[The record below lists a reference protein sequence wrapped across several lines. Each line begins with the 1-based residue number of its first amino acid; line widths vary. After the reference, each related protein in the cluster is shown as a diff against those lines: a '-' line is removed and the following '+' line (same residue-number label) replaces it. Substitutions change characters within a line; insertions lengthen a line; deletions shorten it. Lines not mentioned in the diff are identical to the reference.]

1 MTLPCIDFPSGK
13 ERSTDRKICT
23 NPLYITVSD
32 SMLWE
37 SDASV
42 LAVELQYLFDRL
54 FVFPCYFHQVTLM
67 TDKDPRKRLFHCVF
81 TDCPTSNG
89 SLGSITPELL
99 SLLFVRHGKSD
110 IKSDK
115 SG

>member
-1 MTLPCIDFPSGK
+1 
-13 ERSTDRKICT
+13 
-23 NPLYITVSD
+23 
-32 SMLWE
+32 
-37 SDASV
+37 
-42 LAVELQYLFDRL
+42 
-54 FVFPCYFHQVTLM
+54 M
-67 TDKDPRKRLFHCVF
+67 TDEDPRKRLFHCVF